1 MNTQATDRV
10 GFSFFGALFR
20 AVLISVFVLVLPTA
34 ASAAA
39 VISAVGLLL
48 NAQVAFNGE
57 VATFTSNDSPAQPA
71 STSRTTRWGFA
82 SNGVRSRASR
92 TRRRRAARRRSAI
105 IDAWL
110 SRPTRNAAALV
121 TPQTTSDAL
130 QAVSSQRP
138 GKQK

>member
-1 MNTQATDRV
+1 MNTRATDRA

-71 STSRTTRWGFA
+71 PTYSATISWGDGSPA
-82 SNGVRSRASR
+82 SVASITGPAGGVFSVKASH
-92 TRRRRAARRRSAI
+92 TY
-105 IDAWL
+105 
-110 SRPTRNAAALV
+110 AAAGTYTMTVLV
-121 TPQTTSDAL
+121 TDSFDSTTVPATTTLTVLPSI
-130 QAVSSQRP
+130 
-138 GKQK
+138 